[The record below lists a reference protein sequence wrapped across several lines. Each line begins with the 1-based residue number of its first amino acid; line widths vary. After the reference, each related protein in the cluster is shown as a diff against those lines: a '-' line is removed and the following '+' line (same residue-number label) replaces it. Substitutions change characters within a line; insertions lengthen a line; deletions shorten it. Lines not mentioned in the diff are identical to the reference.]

1 MRGTVLD
8 YDPRNGEGLISGD
21 DNNRYRFKGT
31 SVKSDFSSLKKGAK
45 VDFDQSNGEALSI
58 FVMPDQPM
66 GGINIDINTS
76 GEKSKVVACLLAFFL
91 GGFGI
96 HKFYLGYNKAGIVM
110 LLITMFGFIFFG
122 IPGAVIWLI
131 AFIEGIIY
139 ISKSDQDFFETYV
152 AHQKEWF

>member
-1 MRGTVLD
+1 MRGIVLD

-21 DNNRYRFKGT
+21 DNHRYKFRGT
-31 SVKSDFSSLKKGAK
+31 SVKSDFSSLKSGAR
-45 VDFDQSNGEALSI
+45 VDFDPGNGEAFSI
-58 FVMPDQPM
+58 FVLRDQAT

-76 GEKSKVVACLLAFFL
+76 GEKSKVVAGLLAIFL

-110 LLITMFGFIFFG
+110 LLFTMFGFLFFG
-122 IPGAVIWLI
+122 IPGAIIWLI
-131 AFIEGIIY
+131 GLIEGVIY

>member
-1 MRGTVLD
+1 MRGIVLD

-21 DNNRYRFKGT
+21 DNHRYKFRGT
-31 SVKSDFSSLKKGAK
+31 SVKSDFSSLKSGAR
-45 VDFDQSNGEALSI
+45 VDFDPGNGEAFSI
-58 FVMPDQPM
+58 FVLRDQAA

-76 GEKSKVVACLLAFFL
+76 GEKSKVVAGLLAIFL

-110 LLITMFGFIFFG
+110 LLFTMFGFLFFG
-122 IPGAVIWLI
+122 IPGAIIWLI
-131 AFIEGIIY
+131 GLIEGVIY

>member
-1 MRGTVLD
+1 MRGIVLD

-21 DNNRYRFKGT
+21 DNHRYKFRGT
-31 SVKSDFSSLKKGAK
+31 SVKSDFSSLKSGAR
-45 VDFDQSNGEALSI
+45 VDFDPGNGEAFSI
-58 FVMPDQPM
+58 FVLRDQAT

-76 GEKSKVVACLLAFFL
+76 GEKSKVVAGLLAIFL

-110 LLITMFGFIFFG
+110 LLFTMFGFLFFG
-122 IPGAVIWLI
+122 IPGAIIWLI
-131 AFIEGIIY
+131 GLIEGIIY

>member
-1 MRGTVLD
+1 MRGIVLD

-21 DNNRYRFKGT
+21 DNHRYKFRGT
-31 SVKSDFSSLKKGAK
+31 SVKSDFSSLKSGAR
-45 VDFDQSNGEALSI
+45 VDFDPGNGEAFSI
-58 FVMPDQPM
+58 FVLRDQAM

-76 GEKSKVVACLLAFFL
+76 GEKSKVVAGLLAIFL

-110 LLITMFGFIFFG
+110 LLFTMFGFLFFG
-122 IPGAVIWLI
+122 IPGAIIWLI
-131 AFIEGIIY
+131 GLIEGIIY

>member
-1 MRGTVLD
+1 MRGIVLD

-21 DNNRYRFKGT
+21 DNHRYKFRGT
-31 SVKSDFSSLKKGAK
+31 SVKSDFSSLKSGAR
-45 VDFDQSNGEALSI
+45 VDFDPGNGEAFSI
-58 FVMPDQPM
+58 FVLRDQAM

-76 GEKSKVVACLLAFFL
+76 GEKSKVVAGLLAIFL

-110 LLITMFGFIFFG
+110 LLFTMFGFLFFG
-122 IPGAVIWLI
+122 IPGAIVWLI
-131 AFIEGIIY
+131 GLIEGIIY